1 MMIHLL
7 CNNHHCHSAN
17 QAIFAP
23 FAPNGHDTLHDSGAA
38 IFFIFQGGMF
48 GKSEFGVTTTIFE
61 KMLLLELEL
70 SSMQVAAFFIGG

>member
-7 CNNHHCHSAN
+7 CNNHHRHSAN

-23 FAPNGHDTLHDSGAA
+23 FAPDGHDTLHNSGAA
-38 IFFIFQGGMF
+38 IFLIFQGGMF

-61 KMLLLELEL
+61 KMLLLLEL
-70 SSMQVAAFFIGG
+70 SSVQVAAFFIGG